1 MDEEIRLKALEKIK
15 KLNEEKRY
23 LINYIS
29 ILWKIKT

>member
-29 ILWKIKT
+29 IL